1 MFWICSGIVGGGAG
15 LVSKHRKVHG
25 LAKISTTYATNLAI
39 VTGCYCGN
47 FIFYFFYIQ
56 SLSAFIC
63 SFKDVLKSHES

>member
-47 FIFYFFYIQ
+47 FIFYFFIF
-56 SLSAFIC
+56 SLSLL
-63 SFKDVLKSHES
+63 SFVHLRMF